1 MTQSRM
7 TNRSAQH
14 FCTVVLFACWLVGAA
29 VAQRNIDPTAE
40 PGRVAETITSY
51 RTDPGTA
58 VLIFHVF
65 AQRNGSLLDRQA
77 VVTLVNASDH
87 STTWTTT
94 EDNAKAFFTNVH
106 LGRYGLDVSA
116 VGYLT
121 AHKDLQVMDS
131 NRPLDVEIVLQR
143 DPAAL
148 NLDVAEAIISPKA
161 RKEAKHA
168 ISLLKSQKLAKAE
181 KQLDEAYKLAPS
193 SAELNFLL
201 GYLYYQKKDLPKA
214 AAYLTTAA
222 TLNPRNGQALTLLG
236 RTQLEREDYAAARS
250 VLEQALMVDAEP
262 WLPHSLLA
270 DAYLHQKTYDKA
282 LEESELAIRKGQ
294 ALASSTQLIRG
305 ESLAG
310 LGRDQEAAQALN
322 AFLQSTPHSPI
333 AGQVRS
339 LIAQIQEH
347 TLIASANTPSIPAIH
362 ISGVDPLSALP
373 NEVLSIKAWQPPGI
387 DEIKISTAP
396 GVVCPSAQVIE
407 ESGKRVQELVHDVER
422 FAAVED
428 LFHQS
433 LDSYGI
439 PARSETR
446 KYNYVASITEPQ
458 PGVLNV
464 DEYRAEKLSVQGYP
478 DQIASQGFAALA
490 LVFHPDR
497 RDEFAMTCEGL
508 GEWHGQAT
516 WLVRFQQR
524 EDRPNHM
531 HSYKLGNQVHP
542 VPLKGR
548 AWITADKFHIARIE
562 AEMVKPMPEIQ
573 LLSEHQIVEYGPIP
587 FPNRN
592 TTLWL
597 PKSAD
602 IYFDFRKHH
611 YYRRHSFDHYML
623 YSVETEEKRKEP
635 GVARQN

>member
-1 MTQSRM
+1 MMQSLM

-14 FCTVVLFACWLVGAA
+14 YCTAVFVACWLVAAA
-29 VAQRNIDPTAE
+29 VAQRQIDPTAE

-65 AQRNGSLLDRQA
+65 AQRNTSLLDRQA
-77 VVTLVNASDH
+77 MVTLVNASDQ
-87 STTWTTT
+87 STIWTTT
-94 EDNAKAFFTNVH
+94 EDRAKAFFTNVR

-131 NRPLDVEIVLQR
+131 NRPLDMEIVLQR

-168 ISLLKSQKLAKAE
+168 ISLLKSQQFAKAE
-181 KQLDEAYKLAPS
+181 KQLDEAYKLAPT

-214 AAYLTTAA
+214 ATYLTTAA
-222 TLNPRNGQALTLLG
+222 TLNPRNGQALALLG
-236 RTQLEREDYAAARS
+236 RTQLERQDYAAARS
-250 VLEQALMVDAEP
+250 VLEQALMVDPEP

-270 DAYLHQKTYDKA
+270 DAHLHQKSYEKA

-294 ALASSTQLIRG
+294 AAASSTQLIRG

-310 LGRDQEAAQALN
+310 LGRDQEAIQALN
-322 AFLQSTPHSPI
+322 TFLQSTPRSPI
-333 AGQVRS
+333 APQVRS
-339 LIAQIQEH
+339 LIVQIQEH
-347 TLIASANTPSIPAIH
+347 TLIASANTPSIPAVH
-362 ISGVDPLSALP
+362 ISGVDPLAALP
-373 NEVLSIKAWQPPGI
+373 AEVLSIKPWQPPGI
-387 DEIKISTAP
+387 DETKVPTAA
-396 GVVCPSAQVIE
+396 GVVCPSARVIE

-422 FAAVED
+422 FAAVEE
-428 LFHQS
+428 LFHQT

-439 PARSETR
+439 PVRSETR

-464 DEYRAEKLSVQGYP
+464 DEYRAEKLTLQGYP

-497 RDEFAMTCEGL
+497 RDEFSMTCEGL
-508 GEWHGQAT
+508 GESRGQAT

-531 HSYKLGNQVHP
+531 HAYKLGNQEHP

-548 AWITADKFHIARIE
+548 AWITADKFQIARIE

-573 LLSEHQIVEYGPIP
+573 LISEHQIVEYGPIP
-587 FPNRN
+587 FPKKN

-602 IYFDFRKHH
+602 LYFDFRKHH

-623 YSVETEEKRKEP
+623 YSVDAEEKRREP
-635 GVARQN
+635 GVPPQN